1 MTRTYLPYLCSISMS
16 QLRGWRGSG
25 PSHGAAAAAL
35 LPSSWGN
42 TIQCGAACRHKAQPR
57 GRRGAAQHRLSCN
70 WSRDAAALLQTLAS
84 KYLLNSLNCF
94 LITLLVQT
102 QGDVHWSISL
112 ISIQLVIK
120 SIAI

>member
-84 KYLLNSLNCF
+84 
-94 LITLLVQT
+94 V
-102 QGDVHWSISL
+102 
-112 ISIQLVIK
+112 
-120 SIAI
+120 